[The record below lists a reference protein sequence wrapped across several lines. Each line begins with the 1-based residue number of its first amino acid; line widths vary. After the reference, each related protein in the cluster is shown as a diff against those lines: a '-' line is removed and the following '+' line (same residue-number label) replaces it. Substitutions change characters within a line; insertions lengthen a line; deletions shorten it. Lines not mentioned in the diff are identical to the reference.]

1 MLTEFIKLAMS
12 QSKPQMRIHL
22 WHTDLSTIKGGKKK
36 PFYHLQ
42 LFCKLLK
49 ERLHTHMTFTFILGK
64 YYKEKW
70 VKLIGHAVP
79 KISHMQGQLPWIT
92 VTLLFMSV
100 TNDHPYS
107 LSMCQH
113 TSEGLIINSFC
124 NTVFRKVRLSL
135 CPCLHSNKWNASSRR
150 HLLSSFQKE
159 LNTEI
164 SEGTLWSTFYC
175 MEPHKKTSNI
185 GKKVTILEG
194 IFLWAVCFWVYVL
207 MTFLEDKL

>member
-1 MLTEFIKLAMS
+1 
-12 QSKPQMRIHL
+12 
-22 WHTDLSTIKGGKKK
+22 
-36 PFYHLQ
+36 
-42 LFCKLLK
+42 
-49 ERLHTHMTFTFILGK
+49 
-64 YYKEKW
+64 
-70 VKLIGHAVP
+70 
-79 KISHMQGQLPWIT
+79 
-92 VTLLFMSV
+92 MSV

-135 CPCLHSNKWNASSRR
+135 CPCLHSNEWNASSRR
-150 HLLSSFQKE
+150 HLFSSFQKE

-185 GKKVTILEG
+185 RKKVTTILEG

-207 MTFLEDKL
+207 MTFLGRQTLNPGSWFALSSLRHESYRKEQSDLKRSLMGKLLPTLFFLFLVVGAYL